1 MYAININNNPFNVDN
16 DESYSGF
23 IKESSANYSDSNST
37 PDDYDQLADQITLL
51 AGQINADKKEDF
63 IAKDLGLSEDQQLN
77 RQEQQKDD
85 LQKES
90 HSGLPSA
97 YVFLKK
103 IVILMRR
110 LTALLI
116 IKTKNMLSLPT
127 LIRLPV
133 LAVALLNWARRF
145 LGRSITR

>member
-23 IKESSANYSDSNST
+23 IKESSANYSDANST

-77 RQEQQKDD
+77 RQEQQ
-85 LQKES
+85 
-90 HSGLPSA
+90 
-97 YVFLKK
+97 
-103 IVILMRR
+103 
-110 LTALLI
+110 
-116 IKTKNMLSLPT
+116 TKNMLSLPT